1 MWNRHVW
8 KHDRGGVAVGGGEGR
23 EGDGCDVAEVIKLCS
38 IVTEQAKTIERLES
52 ELNNVRAQLQARMVA
67 PVPTLR
73 RVLDDVPRSRAHR
86 QSLQEGQATV
96 RVLDLACIVSII
108 HTLY

>member
-1 MWNRHVW
+1 MSP
-8 KHDRGGVAVGGGEGR
+8 
-23 EGDGCDVAEVIKLCS
+23 EVIKLCS

-73 RVLDDVPRSRAHR
+73 RVPSTTSEIARASPVSSRGTSNRPRSR
-86 QSLQEGQATV
+86 S
-96 RVLDLACIVSII
+96 RVYSFNI